1 MLVCLFRVCM
11 AQTKQ
16 GERTVITEA
25 QKLSLK
31 ALFDK
36 GMTRVGS
43 PLISTAVAET
53 GLPQHVIENWIG
65 NYRRVLHPARNTLT
79 KPKLHTRELS
89 AYNLFC
95 RDLLRNKGTMADIK
109 ERWSSLEE
117 EDRNKYIQEAAD
129 LKEQGQAEQLTS
141 EIRELKIRKHL
152 KQLKIE
158 VSQLDELGVETVVLL
173 YDGLNQEA
181 AIHELSSKKAS
192 DFLQSTGTGNK
203 FGLYFAGN
211 LPACSKAISMD
222 AIPVM
227 VHKVQDLFNQKYKE
241 AGGVGRLPY
250 QSLAAGKVAVDATGL
265 PNDLPLKKP
274 CLYGRQQL
282 AAILEHGTGLSF
294 KIRSDQS
301 ATVCSLE
308 ESTVTLQSICS
319 DGQTPEAAC
328 NSEDSGPG
336 TSAGE
341 NHAEKTAVEIL
352 EAICVDDSQLAAA
365 DCHTEETAVEI
376 VEAMC
381 VDDASSLCCICRIHF
396 NDKQKNATKKWRSWS
411 QCTVCH
417 QWSHTACNFKRNMC
431 YLCQCK

>member
-1 MLVCLFRVCM
+1 MYTLSPNCKSQLLLPISRVCM

-16 GERTVITEA
+16 GERTAITEP

-95 RDLLRNKGTMADIK
+95 RDLLRNKG
-109 ERWSSLEE
+109 
-117 EDRNKYIQEAAD
+117 
-129 LKEQGQAEQLTS
+129 
-141 EIRELKIRKHL
+141 
-152 KQLKIE
+152 
-158 VSQLDELGVETVVLL
+158 
-173 YDGLNQEA
+173 
-181 AIHELSSKKAS
+181 
-192 DFLQSTGTGNK
+192 
-203 FGLYFAGN
+203 N

-241 AGGVGRLPY
+241 AGGAGRLPY

-265 PNDLPLKKP
+265 PNDLPLKKNMSFGH
-274 CLYGRQQL
+274 GRQQL

-308 ESTVTLQSICS
+308 ESAVTLQSICS
-319 DGQTPEAAC
+319 DGLTPEAAC

-341 NHAEKTAVEIL
+341 SHAEKTAVEIL
-352 EAICVDDSQLAAA
+352 EAMCVDDSQLAAA

-381 VDDASSLCCICRIHF
+381 VDDASSLCCICR
-396 NDKQKNATKKWRSWS
+396 KAEK
-411 QCTVCH
+411 CH
-417 QWSHTACNFKRNMC
+417 QKVALLVTVHSVSSVVSHTLHVILKETC